1 MLIRAC
7 VVSDSMELGNRLESI
22 LRQPDVLVTRPTGGE
37 LWDCVGRDSF
47 DLVIAARSAVPLPY
61 GEAIAALKSLPDQPE
76 LVVLLEDGEPEERA
90 ALQAAGVFAV
100 VGRDLPDPILRKA
113 LDTLIRRRR
122 EALLGR
128 LRTGRFPEPA
138 LEKALATTSP
148 PMRRLLEMAGRV
160 GAGDSSLLIVG
171 ETGVGK
177 EWLARWI
184 HDRGPRAEGPFV
196 AVNCAA
202 LPGELIESEL
212 FGHEQGAFTGAG
224 RARRGQFE
232 LAHRGTLFLDE
243 ITEMRPAGQAKLLR
257 AIQDREIRRL
267 GSEKPI
273 RVDARILAATNRD
286 PQSAVRSKHLRE
298 DLYYRL
304 GVVTLE
310 VPPLRERPEDLPAL
324 VEEFLRDLRRR
335 LGRPEVREVSPA
347 VLEAFRGYAWPGNV
361 RELINV
367 LERALLLSA
376 GPVVTL
382 DDVPVAIAYPSY
394 RGKPG
399 RGPACPRPGWD
410 RFWEES
416 FELELAEARAAVV
429 EEYEREYLR
438 RLLERAGG
446 RVGDAARLGGIDER
460 TLYNKMRRYG
470 LGKEKFRQQ
479 AR

>member
-7 VVSDSMELGNRLESI
+7 VVSDSMELGDRLETI
-22 LRQPDVLVTRPTGGE
+22 LRQPDVLVSRPAGAE
-37 LWDCVGRDSF
+37 IWDCVGRDSF
-47 DLVIAARSAVPLPY
+47 DLVIASRAAVPRPY
-61 GEAIAALKSLPDQPE
+61 GDTLAALRSLPDQPE
-76 LVVLLEDGEPEERA
+76 LVVLLDDGEPEERA
-90 ALQAAGVFAV
+90 ALQAAGTFAV
-100 VGRDLPDPILRKA
+100 VGGELPDPSLRKA
-113 LDTLIRRRR
+113 LNTLIRRRR

-128 LRTGRFPEPA
+128 LRAERPPEPELA
-138 LEKALATTSP
+138 MALATTSP
-148 PMRRLLEMAGRV
+148 PMRSLLSTAGRV
-160 GAGDSSLLIVG
+160 ASGDSSLLIVG

-184 HDRGPRAEGPFV
+184 HARGPRAEEPFV

-212 FGHEQGAFTGAG
+212 FGHELGAFTGAS

-232 LAHRGTLFLDE
+232 VAHRGTLFLDE
-243 ITEMRPAGQAKLLR
+243 ITEMQPAAQAKLLR

-286 PQSAVRSKHLRE
+286 PEAAIRSKHLRE

-324 VEEFLRDLRRR
+324 VEEFLGELRRR
-335 LGRPEVREVSPA
+335 LGRPEVREVAPA
-347 VLEAFRGYAWPGNV
+347 VMAAFQGYLWPGNV

-367 LERALLLSA
+367 LERALLLAA

-382 DDVPVAIAYPSY
+382 DDIPVAIAYPGY
-394 RGKPG
+394 RGKVAEGPG
-399 RGPACPRPGWD
+399 RPRAGWD

-416 FELELAEARAAVV
+416 FELPLVDARTAVV

-438 RLLERAGG
+438 RILDRAGG
-446 RVGDAARLGGIDER
+446 RVGEAARLGGVEER
-460 TLYNKMRRYG
+460 TLYNKLRRYG
-470 LGKEKFRQQ
+470 IEKEAFRE
-479 AR
+479 RVR